1 MPPQVW
7 LAVLAAH
14 ADLAQYKAHYGCL
27 VICTC
32 LHWCGAVCEEFQSS
46 VKFSLWL
53 RLLSLIRLL
62 LHPFTLHAL
71 REIQFTAR
79 EKYNLQCERN
89 QFLSPH
95 RLKYDNILFVFAL
108 YLSDAWITN
117 WMEGGSG
124 GRVGARVTTPT
135 SVSPGQRGSL
145 TSLARCCPVRSKEIQ
160 FSGLKKYN

>member
-1 MPPQVW
+1 MLILHSTKLTMGAWSSV
-7 LAVLAAH
+7 LVCIDAVLYVKSFNPPLNSLF
-14 ADLAQYKAHYGCL
+14 DSDYSL
-27 VICTC
+27 
-32 LHWCGAVCEEFQSS
+32 SS
-46 VKFSLWL
+46 ASYFT
-53 RLLSLIRLL
+53 LSL
-62 LHPFTLHAL
+62 LHAL